1 MLSQTWVVSWPPYSM
16 CALQQTSEWGV
27 VSSETAAAL
36 LNKLDFVVNVVV
48 VQFVSEPVQ
57 IFEPVQNILNW

>member
-16 CALQQTSEWGV
+16 YALQQTSGWGV

-36 LNKLDFVVNVVV
+36 LNKLDSVVNIVAM
-48 VQFVSEPVQ
+48 QFLLLVEHTLYLQ
-57 IFEPVQNILNW
+57 AIG